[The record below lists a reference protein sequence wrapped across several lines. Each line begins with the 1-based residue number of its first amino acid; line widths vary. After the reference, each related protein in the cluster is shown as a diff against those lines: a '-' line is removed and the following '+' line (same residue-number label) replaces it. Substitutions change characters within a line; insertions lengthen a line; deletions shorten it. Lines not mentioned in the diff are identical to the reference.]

1 MHKQVRQGHSVHL
14 LTLTRG
20 GATTQ
25 RFRLGL
31 TVEQMGAIRY
41 REMLRVAETLSL
53 TGMRVLD
60 LPDSGLK
67 ELDPRD
73 IEGVIC
79 DEIDRLRPDVVVTYA
94 VFGVSGF
101 EDHLVAHAVVK
112 RAFVSMQSNGAN
124 YLKRL
129 ALYTIEEGNPAIG
142 QSRFGLRPSKPGEID
157 CIISVSDEDI
167 DARNRALDCYETYQE
182 VILRAGIAETPGEA
196 CFEIFQ
202 EEHRPMLDDLF
213 AKLPATS

>member
-1 MHKQVRQGHSVHL
+1 MHRQVAQGHGVHL

-31 TVEQMGAIRY
+31 TVEQMGEIRY
-41 REMLRVAETLSL
+41 REMLRVADVLSL

-60 LPDSGLK
+60 LPDGGLK

-73 IEGVIC
+73 IEGVVC
-79 DEIDRLRPDVVVTYA
+79 DEIERLRPDVVVTYA

-112 RAFVSMQSNGAN
+112 RAYVTLKSNGAR
-124 YLKRL
+124 YLRRL
-129 ALYTIEEGNPAIG
+129 GLYTIEEGNPAIVKSG
-142 QSRFGLRPSKPGEID
+142 FGLRPSKPAEID
-157 CIISVSDEDI
+157 CVVPVSEEDVE
-167 DARNRALDCYETYQE
+167 ARNRALDCYETYQE
-182 VILRAGIAETPGEA
+182 VNLRAGIAQPPGEA

-202 EEHRPMLDDLF
+202 EEHRPRLDDLF
-213 AKLPATS
+213 ANLPAD

>member
-1 MHKQVRQGHSVHL
+1 MKVLYIFPHPDDESFGPAAAMHKQVRQGHDVHL

-20 GATTQ
+20 GSTTQ

-41 REMLRVAETLSL
+41 REMTRMAEVLSL

-112 RAFVSMQSNGAN
+112 RTYVEMKSNGAN

-129 ALYTIEEGNPAIG
+129 ALLTIEEGHPA
-142 QSRFGLRPSKPGEID
+142 KPE
-157 CIISVSDEDI
+157 
-167 DARNRALDCYETYQE
+167 
-182 VILRAGIAETPGEA
+182 AG
-196 CFEIFQ
+196 
-202 EEHRPMLDDLF
+202 
-213 AKLPATS
+213 